1 MNPIEFLKQNGYNP
15 DNFRTPTPQGS
26 APRNCQ
32 AQYYHTLRLTQPSKK
47 NDSRRVPR
55 RRNILDVRNDVINE
69 WFTTGNKD
77 ITGIFV
83 PYLLLD
89 VFQIVDYE
97 YLQKVDFI
105 HKERK
110 YYTSLMS
117 TYSTFNKLFFSRLCA
132 DKKDKI
138 VDMMD
143 AFGDY
148 IHNHIEIF
156 RLNIQSIIMSLPED
170 FRLICG
176 ALCVCKFMI
185 SQARVAWEAIYKDQ
199 KLRHDI
205 DTHHIRSM
213 EYHITR
219 LMEEYF
225 SRCSHDLPEDI
236 WFSDSSDV
244 RHAEKNTV
252 KQILKFLK
260 EYDNSNRNQQ

>member
-1 MNPIEFLKQNGYNP
+1 MNPIEYLKQNGYNP
-15 DNFRTPTPQGS
+15 DNFRADPPLGTPYRDS
-26 APRNCQ
+26 AVEYRN
-32 AQYYHTLRLTQPSKK
+32 PSRET
-47 NDSRRVPR
+47 RRGEKITKRAVPR
-55 RRNILDVRNDVINE
+55 RRSILDVRNDVINE
-69 WFTTGNKD
+69 WFATGNKD

-156 RLNIQSIIMSLPED
+156 RLNIMSTIMSLPED